1 MLFMKHIFILTFYFL
16 RALSVL
22 ATPGGAKSLIAENI
36 MLRKQLITLSRR
48 RKRAPNLSQWN
59 RLFFAFLTAI
69 INPKRLLKTAI
80 AIKPSLLIKFHKA
93 LIKRKYSTLFSRK
106 SKRKPGP
113 ADPSQELIQAILAMK
128 QRNPR
133 FGCRRIAMQVNNTFC
148 LDINKDVVWRILAK
162 YYKPTSNDDGPS
174 WLTFIGNMKDSLWS
188 IDLFR
193 CESILLK
200 SHWVMVLMD
209 QYTRRII
216 GFAVHPGTLDGI
228 TICMLFNKIIS
239 GKNLPKYLSSG
250 NDPILQFHRWKANL
264 RILEI
269 EEIKSLPYLPM
280 SHPFVERLIRTC
292 RNEVIDRIIF
302 WNETDLQRKLDEF
315 QRYFNENRT
324 HMGLSGKIPRQFAEN
339 KNATIINIKNYI
351 WKSYCRGLFQL
362 PIAA

>member
-1 MLFMKHIFILTFYFL
+1 MKHIFILTFYFL

-22 ATPGGAKSLIAENI
+22 ATPGGTKSLIAENI

-48 RKRAPNLSQWN
+48 RKRAPNLSQWQ
-59 RLFFAFLTAI
+59 RLFFAFLATI
-69 INPKRLLKTAI
+69 INPKRLCKIAI

-93 LIKRKYSTLFSRK
+93 LIKRKYSALFSSK

-113 ADPSQELIQAILAMK
+113 AGPSKELIQVILEMK

-133 FGCRRIAMQVNNTFC
+133 FGCRRIAMQISNMFG
-148 LDINKDVVWRILAK
+148 LDIDKDVVWRILSK
-162 YYKPTSNDDGPS
+162 HYKPSSNDDGPS
-174 WLTFIGNMKDSLWS
+174 WLTFIGNMKDSLLS
-188 IDLFR
+188 IDFFR
-193 CESILLK
+193 CESIQLK

-228 TICMLFNKIIS
+228 SICILFNKIIS
-239 GKNLPKYLSSG
+239 GKNLPRYLSSD

-264 RILEI
+264 GILDI
-269 EEIKSLPYLPM
+269 EEIKSLPYIPM

-292 RNEVIDRIIF
+292 RNEVLDRILF

-315 QRYFNENRT
+315 QHYFNEYRT
-324 HMGLSGKIPRQFAEN
+324 HMGLSGKIPHQFAEN
-339 KNATIINIKNYI
+339 KNANIINIKNYA